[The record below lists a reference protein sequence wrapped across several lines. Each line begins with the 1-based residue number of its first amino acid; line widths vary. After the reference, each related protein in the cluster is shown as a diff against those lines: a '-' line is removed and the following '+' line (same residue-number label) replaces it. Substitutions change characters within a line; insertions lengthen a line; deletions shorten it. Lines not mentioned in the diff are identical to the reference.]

1 MNVPGDG
8 EAWWMRSSRHSASG
22 PPGRAAWHAGRG
34 PRHPAWRHL

>member
-1 MNVPGDG
+1 VVD
-8 EAWWMRSSRHSASG
+8 AVWQALRKR